1 MAGYKKILVLLD
13 LSQDSEQVAVAARDL
28 AAYSQASMLALHV
41 VEFVPVEPLGES
53 LLPTVQIEDE
63 LIKRSREKL
72 DAFIVRLALPRTTG
86 RVEAGNT
93 KSEILRVAEEEKADL
108 IVLGSRERHGLA
120 ILVNFTEDT
129 VLHAAHCDV
138 LAVRLGE
145 YHARHDT
152 PARET

>member
-1 MAGYKKILVLLD
+1 MARYKQLLVLLD
-13 LSQDSEQVAVAARDL
+13 LSEDSEQVAIAGRDL
-28 AAYSQASMLALHV
+28 AALSNASVVVLHV

-53 LLPTVQIEDE
+53 LMPTVQIEDE
-63 LIKRSREKL
+63 LMNRSRAKL
-72 DAFIVRLALPRTTG
+72 EEFIARLGLTNTTG

-93 KSEILRVAEEEKADL
+93 KSEILRVAEEEKVDL

-138 LAVRLGE
+138 LAVRLK
-145 YHARHDT
+145 
-152 PARET
+152 

>member
-1 MAGYKKILVLLD
+1 MLRYKKILVLLD
-13 LSQDSEQVAVAARDL
+13 LSDDSEQVAIAARDL
-28 AAYSQASMLALHV
+28 VEHSNASMLALHV

-53 LLPTVQIEDE
+53 LMPTAQIEDD

-72 DAFIVRLALPRTTG
+72 DALIARLALPRSVG
-86 RVEAGNT
+86 RVESGNT
-93 KSEILRVAEEEKADL
+93 KAEILRVAEEEKADL

-138 LAVRLGE
+138 LAVRLK
-145 YHARHDT
+145 
-152 PARET
+152 

>member
-1 MAGYKKILVLLD
+1 MAGYKKLLVLLD
-13 LSQDSEQVAVAARDL
+13 LSEDSEQVAIAGRDL
-28 AAYSQASMLALHV
+28 AAYSNAAMVVLHV

-53 LLPTVQIEDE
+53 LMPTAQIEDE
-63 LIKRSREKL
+63 LVKRSRVKL
-72 DAFIVRLALPRTTG
+72 TDLIARLGLTRATG

-93 KSEILRVAEEEKADL
+93 KAEILRVADEEQVDL

-138 LAVRLGE
+138 LAVRLK
-145 YHARHDT
+145 
-152 PARET
+152 

>member
-1 MAGYKKILVLLD
+1 MAGYKKLLVLLD
-13 LSQDSEQVAVAARDL
+13 LSKDSEQVAIAGRDMAAH
-28 AAYSQASMLALHV
+28 SNASMVLLHV

-53 LLPTVQIEDE
+53 LMPTVQFEEE
-63 LIKRSREKL
+63 LIKRSRAKL
-72 DAFIVRLALPRTTG
+72 GELIERLGLTKAAG

-93 KSEILRVAEEEKADL
+93 KTEILRVAEQEGVDL

-138 LAVRLGE
+138 LAVRLK
-145 YHARHDT
+145 
-152 PARET
+152 

>member
-1 MAGYKKILVLLD
+1 MAGYKKLLVLLD
-13 LSQDSEQVAVAARDL
+13 LSEDSEQVAIAGRDL
-28 AAYSQASMLALHV
+28 AAYSNAAMVVLHV

-53 LLPTVQIEDE
+53 LMPTAQIEDE
-63 LIKRSREKL
+63 LIKRSRAKL
-72 DAFIVRLALPRTTG
+72 SDLIARLGLPRTIG

-93 KSEILRVAEEEKADL
+93 KAEILRVADEERVDL

-138 LAVRLGE
+138 LAVRLK
-145 YHARHDT
+145 
-152 PARET
+152 

>member
-1 MAGYKKILVLLD
+1 MAVYKKLLVLLD
-13 LSQDSEQVAVAARDL
+13 LSEDSEQVAIAGRDL
-28 AAYSQASMLALHV
+28 AAYSNAAMVVLHV

-53 LLPTVQIEDE
+53 LMPTAQIEDE
-63 LIKRSREKL
+63 LIKRARTKL
-72 DAFIVRLALPRTTG
+72 SDFIARLGLARATG

-93 KSEILRVAEEEKADL
+93 KAEILRVADEERVDL

-138 LAVRLGE
+138 LAVRLK
-145 YHARHDT
+145 
-152 PARET
+152 

>member
-1 MAGYKKILVLLD
+1 MAGYQKLLVLLD
-13 LSQDSEQVAVAARDL
+13 LSEDSEQVAIAGRDL
-28 AAYSQASMLALHV
+28 AALSNASMVVLHV

-53 LLPTVQIEDE
+53 LMPTVQIEDE
-63 LIKRSREKL
+63 LINRSRARLTE
-72 DAFIVRLALPRTTG
+72 FISRLALTNATG

-93 KSEILRVAEEEKADL
+93 KSEILRVAKEEQADL

-138 LAVRLGE
+138 LAVRLK
-145 YHARHDT
+145 
-152 PARET
+152 

>member
-1 MAGYKKILVLLD
+1 MTGYKKLLVLLD
-13 LSQDSEQVAVAARDL
+13 LSQNSEQVAIAGRDL
-28 AAYSQASMLALHV
+28 AAYSNAAMVVLHV

-53 LLPTVQIEDE
+53 LMPTAQIEDE
-63 LIKRSREKL
+63 LIKRSRAKL
-72 DAFIVRLALPRTTG
+72 TDLIARLGLPRTIG

-93 KSEILRVAEEEKADL
+93 KAEILRVADEEQVDL

-138 LAVRLGE
+138 LAVRLK
-145 YHARHDT
+145 
-152 PARET
+152 

>member
-1 MAGYKKILVLLD
+1 MAGYKKLLVLLD
-13 LSQDSEQVAVAARDL
+13 LSKGSEQVAIAGRDMAAL
-28 AAYSQASMLALHV
+28 SNASIVVLHV

-53 LLPTVQIEDE
+53 LMPTVQIEDFITR
-63 LIKRSREKL
+63 LGLSR
-72 DAFIVRLALPRTTG
+72 ATG

-93 KSEILRVAEEEKADL
+93 KSEILRVAKEEQVDL

-138 LAVRLGE
+138 LAVRLK
-145 YHARHDT
+145 
-152 PARET
+152 